1 MNPEVEALARRTL
14 KENKVAVFIVA
25 YNAEK
30 HIEAVLNRIPTWVAQ
45 DLVEV
50 YIFDDSSSDNT
61 VGVAQ
66 SIKWDGNFGR
76 LVVHKTPYNQGYGGN
91 QILGYRYALER
102 KFDIVVLLHGDG
114 QYAPEALPD
123 LLAPYAQGAKV
134 VYGSRFMPAR
144 TALKGGMPLYKFV
157 GNRILTRIQNLTL
170 GTNLSEMHSGYRS
183 YRTDVLAQIPFHLN
197 SRGFDF
203 DADIIGQLA
212 AKKIK
217 ITEVPIP
224 TFYGDEI
231 CHVNGVSYGLRCI
244 KTVLKYR
251 LMKFNLFFD
260 PKYDVT
266 NPGDNYYTVKNSPRT
281 VHHYI
286 RSLKL
291 PVNSSL
297 LDVGGGTG
305 EAVSKFHAQNGVK
318 VTCIDQFSSSEDSNV
333 TLHQVDLNR
342 PWSEQFP
349 CGRYDTVLTL
359 DVLEHMLTPEET
371 GKQIFK
377 VLKSGGTLYAS
388 TANVAFFPVRIML
401 MLGQFNYGK
410 RGILDLTHTRLFT
423 IGSFRRYLRNSGF
436 NVKEMVFF
444 GPPIADELGKGSEL
458 LKILDRIMYALANF
472 WPGMFAYQ
480 IMAICERPDS
490 VEDLM
495 IKMFDEKQ
503 KLHE

>member
-1 MNPEVEALARRTL
+1 MNPEVEALARKTL

-30 HIEAVLNRIPTWVAQ
+30 HIEAVLNRIPGWVAQ
-45 DLVEV
+45 ELAEV
-50 YIFDDSSSDNT
+50 FIIDDSSSDNT
-61 VGVAQ
+61 ISVAQ
-66 SIKWDGNFGR
+66 NISWNENYGHLR
-76 LVVHKTPYNQGYGGN
+76 VHKTPYNQGYGGN

-134 VYGSRFMPAR
+134 VYGSRFMPSN
-144 TALKGGMPLYKFV
+144 TALKGGMPLYKFI
-157 GNRILTRIQNLTL
+157 GNRILTKIQNLTL
-170 GTNLSEMHSGYRS
+170 GTTLSEMHSGYRS

-260 PKYDVT
+260 PKYDIS
-266 NPGDNYYTVKNSPRT
+266 NPDQSYYTVKNSPRT
-281 VHHYI
+281 IHHFI
-286 RSLKL
+286 RALNL
-291 PVNSSL
+291 PAGSSL

-305 EAVSKFHAQNGVK
+305 EAVSRFHSEKGVN
-318 VTCIDQFSSSEDSNV
+318 VTCIDQYFSSEGSKV
-333 TLHQVDLNR
+333 ALHKVDLNL
-342 PWSEQFP
+342 PWKEQFP
-349 CGRYDTVLTL
+349 CERYETVLAL
-359 DVLEHMLTPEET
+359 DVLEHMLNPEHT
-371 GKQIFK
+371 GKQIFQ
-377 VLKSGGTLYAS
+377 VLKSGGQLYAS
-388 TANVAFFPVRIML
+388 TANVAFFPVRMML

-436 NVKEMVFF
+436 NVKKMTYF
-444 GPPIADELGKGSEL
+444 GPPIADEFGKNNEL
-458 LKILDRIMYALANF
+458 FKLLDAILYKLANF

-480 IMAICERPDS
+480 ILAVCERPDS

-495 IKMFDEKQ
+495 GKMFEEK
-503 KLHE
+503 

>member
-1 MNPEVEALARRTL
+1 MNSEVEALARKTL

-30 HIEAVLNRIPTWVAQ
+30 HIEAVLNRIPTWIAKE
-45 DLVEV
+45 LVEV

-61 VGVAQ
+61 VSVAQ
-66 SIKWDGNFGR
+66 NIKWDGNYGCLR
-76 LVVHKTPYNQGYGGN
+76 VHKTPYNQGYGGN
-91 QILGYRYALER
+91 QILGYKYALER

-134 VYGSRFMPAR
+134 VYGSRFMPAK
-144 TALKGGMPLYKFV
+144 TALKGGMPLYKFI

-183 YRTDVLAQIPFHLN
+183 YRTDVLAQIPFDLN

-266 NPGDNYYTVKNSPRT
+266 RPDENYYTVKNSPRT
-281 VHHYI
+281 VHHFI
-286 RSLKL
+286 RAL
-291 PVNSSL
+291 PLPANSSL
-297 LDVGGGTG
+297 LDIGGGTG
-305 EAVSKFHAQNGVK
+305 EAVSKFHAKNGVK
-318 VTCIDQFSSSEDSNV
+318 VTCIDQFSSSEQSEIV
-333 TLHQVDLNR
+333 LHKVDLNR
-342 PWSEQFP
+342 PWNEQFP
-349 CGRYDTVLTL
+349 CERYDTALAL
-359 DVLEHMLTPEET
+359 DVLEHMLNPEET

-377 VLKSGGTLYAS
+377 VLKSGGKLYAS

-436 NVKEMVFF
+436 NVKKMVFF
-444 GPPIADELGKGSEL
+444 GPPIADEFGKHSEF
-458 LKILDRIMYALANF
+458 LKMLDIILYRLANL

-495 IKMFDEKQ
+495 SKMFETAPPQ
-503 KLHE
+503 E